1 MAQTIAPRAG
11 PVNPNPPV
19 APDPC
24 IVPAIL
30 SINANQ
36 KRRFAQKIIDKLGKP
51 AEGATVAVWGLAFKA
66 DTDDIRES
74 AAIDV
79 IQHLLDNGVH
89 VKAYDPK
96 AMENMQELFGDKVEW
111 CVDPVR
117 CAAGSDAVAIVT
129 DWLLFETLDFG
140 KIKAVMN
147 QPVIFDGRNCLHR
160 SDMNK
165 HGFRYYPMGRPEIES
180 DVPATA
186 DI

>member
-1 MAQTIAPRAG
+1 M
-11 PVNPNPPV
+11 
-19 APDPC
+19 
-24 IVPAIL
+24 
-30 SINANQ
+30 
-36 KRRFAQKIIDKLGKP
+36 
-51 AEGATVAVWGLAFKA
+51 AVWGLAFKA
-66 DTDDIRES
+66 DTVDIRES

-89 VKAYDPK
+89 VKAYDPE